1 MSKKIFVNLPV
12 KDLDKSIS
20 FFKQLG
26 YEFNPQFT
34 DDTAACMVISDEIY
48 TMLLTE
54 KKFKEFTPK
63 EIANASTTTEV
74 ITCLSCDSKDEV
86 NDLMDRALGAGAS
99 ETRGPQ
105 DYGFMYGR
113 SYSDLDGH
121 IWELMWMNEDEIP
134 HQ

>member
-1 MSKKIFVNLPV
+1 MSKKVFVNLSV

-54 KKFKEFTPK
+54 KKFKEFTQK
-63 EIANASTTTEV
+63 KIADSSTTTEV

-86 NDLMDRALGAGAS
+86 NDLMDRALGAGAF
-99 ETRGPQ
+99 ETREPQ

-113 SYSDLDGH
+113 SYTDLDGH
-121 IWELMWMNEDEIP
+121 IWELVWMRDE
-134 HQ
+134 